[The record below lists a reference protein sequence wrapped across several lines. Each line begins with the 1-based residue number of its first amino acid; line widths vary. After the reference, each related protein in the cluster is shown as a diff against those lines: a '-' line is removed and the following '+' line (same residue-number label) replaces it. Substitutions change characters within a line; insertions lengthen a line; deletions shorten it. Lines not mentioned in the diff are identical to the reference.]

1 MLQNENDAKEKKP
14 RTRLETILIW
24 RTKYI
29 DDHHFILILAVLIG
43 IISALAAVTLKTSV
57 HFVEAWVRSIR
68 PEENLLFLLFPVIG
82 IFLTVLYVRTFVK
95 DNIGHGVSRILYAI
109 SRNKAVMKAHNMWSS
124 MVACTITAGF
134 GGSVGMEAPIVATGA
149 AIGSN
154 VAQKSKLGFRRTAL
168 LIGCG
173 AAAAI
178 AAIFKAPIAGL
189 IFALEVLMLDLT
201 MASIIPLLIAAVTA
215 TLVSTIFIGEQVEFY
230 FTLKDPFNFAHF
242 HFYIL
247 LGIVA
252 GAISL
257 YFTWMNAVV
266 EERIKQIKRPFRR
279 VLIGGSILGVLIF
292 LFPPLFGEGY
302 ITMRS
307 MLSGQP
313 ENLLDQSIWSIFV
326 EDSQW
331 LFMGFLIM
339 VLLLKAI
346 ATSLTTASGGIGGV
360 FAPSLFMGGIT
371 GFILARGIN
380 LTGWVKVSEH
390 NFALVG
396 MAGLIAGVIHAPLTA
411 IFLIAEI
418 TGGYQ
423 LFVPLIITASISYL
437 TVRYYQPHSLY
448 TKKLAERGEL
458 ITHHKD
464 RAVLT
469 LLKVENVIE
478 TNFRVVNP
486 DQTLGELVKIIA
498 KSPRNIFPVIDGD
511 NNFLGL
517 VPLDEIREIM
527 FDREKYDVMKV
538 SDVMIIPQKKVYLQ
552 DSMDTVMKKFRD
564 SGHWNLPVVENDK
577 YIGFVS
583 RSNVFNVYRKML
595 IEFSED

>member
-1 MLQNENDAKEKKP
+1 MAKK
-14 RTRLETILIW
+14 TGWLDRLLVL
-24 RTKYI
+24 RSKYV
-29 DDHHFILILAVLIG
+29 DDRHFVLLLCVVIG
-43 IISALAAVTLKTSV
+43 IVAALAAVLLKTSV
-57 HFVEAWVRSIR
+57 HYVEAWVRSIR
-68 PEENLLFLLFPVIG
+68 PQQNLLFLLFPVIG
-82 IFLTVLYVRTFVK
+82 ILLTVLYIRTFVK

-124 MVACTITAGF
+124 MVSCTLTAGF

-154 VAQKSKLGFRRTAL
+154 VAQKTRLGFKRTTL
-168 LIGCG
+168 LVGCG

-215 TLVSTIFIGEQVEFY
+215 TLFSSIFLGEQVEFY
-230 FTLKDPFNFAHF
+230 FTLKDPFTFEHF
-242 HFYIL
+242 PFYIL

-252 GAISL
+252 GGVSL
-257 YFTWMNAVV
+257 YFTWMNARV
-266 EERIKQIKRPFRR
+266 ESRIKRIEKPYKR
-279 VLIGGSILGVLIF
+279 VLIGGGILGALIF

-313 ENLLDQSIWSIFV
+313 EELLNDSIWGFFV
-326 EDSQW
+326 DET
-331 LFMGFLIM
+331 GFLFIGFL
-339 VLLLKAI
+339 VLVLIFKAI
-346 ATSLTTASGGIGGV
+346 ATSLTTGSGGIGGV

-371 GFILARGIN
+371 GFVFARLVN
-380 LTGWVKVSEH
+380 TLNWVKISEH

-418 TGGYQ
+418 TGGYE
-423 LFVPLIITASISYL
+423 LFVPLIITSSIAFL
-437 TVRYYQPHSLY
+437 TVRYFEPHSLY
-448 TKKLAERGEL
+448 TKKLAEKGQL

-464 RAVLT
+464 QAVLT
-469 LLKVENVIE
+469 LLKVES
-478 TNFRVVNP
+478 VVEKDFICVKP
-486 DQTLGELVKIIA
+486 DQTLGDLVKVIA
-498 KSPRNIFPVIDGD
+498 RSQRNIFPVIDQQQR
-511 NNFLGL
+511 FLGL
-517 VPLDEIREIM
+517 VPLDEVREVM
-527 FDREKYDVMKV
+527 FDQEKYDKLKVKNLMIVPSTKV
-538 SDVMIIPQKKVYLQ
+538 SQEE
-552 DSMDTVMKKFRD
+552 SMEAVMKKFRD
-564 SGHWNLPVVENDK
+564 TGLWNLPVVDEGK
-577 YIGFVS
+577 YVGFVS

-595 IEFSED
+595 IEFSEE